1 MSVDDEPLARDHRSW
16 AHGDQCSGDLMG
28 PCIDLSFVRG
38 TCEGGELA
46 RVLSRDG
53 GLRSPQDVCDLLLG
67 PPIRSQ
73 FTSDLHL
80 PPPEP
85 SVPVPSEHDRPQTPN
100 LFNSPQF
107 QCILH
112 FEILSVG

>member
-1 MSVDDEPLARDHRSW
+1 MSRWRVTTAVGPTEISAVAISW
-16 AHGDQCSGDLMG
+16 AHASTSASSAE
-28 PCIDLSFVRG
+28 PAR
-38 TCEGGELA
+38 EGS
-46 RVLSRDG
+46 SREYCREMVDCVVP
-53 GLRSPQDVCDLLLG
+53 RMSAISLLG